1 MKVAYFS
8 PFPPKQTGIATY
20 SDHLVREVRNLMPVD
35 CYDFHNDQAG
45 DPSISFGDF
54 ARIGRI
60 SDLLKY
66 DAIMYQVGNN
76 RHFHLDILKLLRDT
90 MVHFKF
96 MNARRVW
103 GAMPILNR
111 NGT

>member
-1 MKVAYFS
+1 M
-8 PFPPKQTGIATY
+8 Q
-20 SDHLVREVRNLMPVD
+20 VD
-35 CYDFHNDQAG
+35 CYDFRHYRA
-45 DPSISFGDF
+45 ISFGDF

-76 RHFHLDILKLLRDT
+76 RRFRDDAMAHL
-90 MVHFKF
+90 KF

-103 GAMPILNR
+103 DAMPILNP
-111 NGT
+111 NGTWQ